1 MRRRAAMA
9 EGAQFGV
16 ELLERARILSAQL
29 AQGSVAECLTAEA
42 VDQQP
47 VTGSYPGE
55 TRIW

>member
-1 MRRRAAMA
+1 MA